1 MTHLMGRSGPPGR
14 RGRQRDAGAIVN
26 DLGPRAAPH
35 VLFGP
40 SGGPIR
46 PTEGPGL

>member
-14 RGRQRDAGAIVN
+14 RDAGAIVN
-26 DLGPRAAPH
+26 DLAPRAAPH